1 MKLKKRRGEMDTG
14 RLFLVFLMIIFGLA
28 LTPTIG
34 DSVYGVLW
42 NSSNVSNRIP
52 NNITGAARG
61 IIELIP
67 LIWVFI
73 VIGVGASAVVK
84 MFEDM

>member
-1 MKLKKRRGEMDTG
+1 MDIG

-34 DSVYGVLW
+34 DHVYGVLW

-52 NNITGAARG
+52 NNITGPARD
-61 IIELIP
+61 IIGLLP
-67 LIWVFI
+67 LVWVFI
-73 VIGVGASAVVK
+73 VIGVGASAVVM